1 MPYRKVD
8 NPVSFIYDQGFY
20 SVDEY
25 PKINLSE
32 DRSGKKLLEERQKF
46 FSGNLDIC
54 LFKKKKKDKKILPH
68 SQWGGFNYIYLHI
81 AHHSYN
87 IA

>member
-54 LFKKKKKDKKILPH
+54 LFKKKKKTKKYYRIH
-68 SQWGGFNYIYLHI
+68 SEVDLITFTSISLI
-81 AHHSYN
+81 
-87 IA
+87 IVII